1 MKSKNRKIL
10 IIIPARLASS
20 RFPNKP
26 MKKIYGIPMIGHCY
40 IRSIKSKL
48 SSDCFV
54 ATPDLEI
61 FNYIKLIGGQA
72 VMTSHKH
79 IMCNDRVVE
88 ATYQIEK
95 TKNVKYDIIVNV
107 QGDLPMIFPDMI
119 DKLIM
124 PLINNKK
131 NMTTT
136 MVEEIKNISEFYDR
150 NRVKVIFDLNDNAI
164 LLTREPVPSNFKYK
178 DSYKKFKHVAIR
190 AYKRDIF
197 KKISKLKITP
207 IEKIEGIDD
216 LRLIEN
222 NIDIKVVKTSKI
234 TETVDNKED
243 LRKVISMMKDDK
255 LLKSYKKKYTQI
267 D

>member
-1 MKSKNRKIL
+1 MKSKNKKIL
-10 IIIPARLASS
+10 IVIPARLASS

-26 MKKIYGIPMIGHCY
+26 MKKIHGIPMIGHCY

-48 SSDCFV
+48 CLDCFV
-54 ATPDLEI
+54 ATPDLKI
-61 FNYIKLIGGQA
+61 FNYIKSIGGNA

-95 TKNVKYDIIVNV
+95 TKNIKYDIIVNV

-119 DKLIM
+119 DKLVM
-124 PLINNKK
+124 PLINNTKTK
-131 NMTTT
+131 TTT

-150 NRVKVIFDLNDNAI
+150 NRVKVIFDLNDNVI

-190 AYKRDIF
+190 AYASDIF
-197 KKISKLKITP
+197 KKISKLKTTP

-222 NIDIKVVKTSKI
+222 NINIKIVKTSKI

-243 LRKVISMMKDDK
+243 LKKVITMMKDDK
-255 LLKSYKKKYTQI
+255 FLKSYIKKYK
-267 D
+267 